1 MGKKVK
7 TLTLSSDASYMQ
19 CNTIFIYK
27 KAYKA
32 FRNIRW
38 YYTEK
43 MKKINYYYIR
53 YNMYDVQDG
62 LYTYEV
68 IQNGS
73 KLHGGTI
80 TILK

>member
-1 MGKKVK
+1 M
-7 TLTLSSDASYMQ
+7 
-19 CNTIFIYK
+19 
-27 KAYKA
+27 A

-62 LYTYEV
+62 VYTYEV
-68 IQNGS
+68 LQSGS
-73 KLHGGTI
+73 KLHSGTI